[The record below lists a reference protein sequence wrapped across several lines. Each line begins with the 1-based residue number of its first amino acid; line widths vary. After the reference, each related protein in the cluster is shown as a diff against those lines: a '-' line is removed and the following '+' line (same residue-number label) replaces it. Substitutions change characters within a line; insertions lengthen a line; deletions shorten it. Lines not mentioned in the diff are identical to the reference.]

1 MKSQEVTMGF
11 LEICPRDVYPVSESF
26 FFLHYLKGTLELW
39 ISSAEVTRLLGALWL
54 HDRLH
59 FVILQ
64 IEFWKGGC
72 LVINGITLIEVLQFH
87 HPTM

>member
-1 MKSQEVTMGF
+1 MDKQCRSHSA
-11 LEICPRDVYPVSESF
+11 PRR
-26 FFLHYLKGTLELW
+26 TLV
-39 ISSAEVTRLLGALWL
+39 AEVTRFLGALWL

-72 LVINGITLIEVLQFH
+72 LVINGITLIEILQFH